1 MFDRS
6 KTTRLVLFASPI
18 GALVAGSIFFAHP
31 EAYLYPR
38 DSAVQPVALESG
50 KSTAPLSN
58 PGITLIQP
66 ASLEGATPVEP
77 RSNPIVPPLQQAAI
91 EIAKPAEALSNAGVP
106 PVKTA
111 AIEPAKPLD
120 SSAARAAGALLYTA
134 IVEDAKPPKG
144 WDEFCGRY
152 PTECTVKTSTPRDIT
167 LTPDV
172 WDTIVGVNNWA
183 NQHIKPMTDA
193 KHWGKVN
200 KWYYADDGYGDCK
213 DYVLVK
219 QRKLIEA
226 GLPREA
232 LLIAIVWT
240 RQNQGHAVLIVRTD
254 KGEYVLD
261 SLVKQVMLWSKM
273 PYDYVKR
280 QTRTNPN
287 AWVYIDGDP
296 RKQSTKLAYD
306 VR

>member
-1 MFDRS
+1 MSTRVT
-6 KTTRLVLFASPI
+6 KTTRLFLFASPI
-18 GALVAGSIFFAHP
+18 GALLAGSIVFTHP
-31 EAYLYPR
+31 
-38 DSAVQPVALESG
+38 DSFLHPGVLPIQPVALEIG
-50 KSTAPLSN
+50 
-58 PGITLIQP
+58 
-66 ASLEGATPVEP
+66 
-77 RSNPIVPPLQQAAI
+77 
-91 EIAKPAEALSNAGVP
+91 KPAEFLSTPVVP
-106 PVKTA
+106 PTSVATDTGKTANPISTPDAQPVKTA
-111 AIEPAKPLD
+111 ALESGKFSDGLNPAVPPARSAAIDTAKPVD
-120 SSAARAAGALLYTA
+120 KSRPRDALLFTA

-144 WDEFCGRY
+144 WDEFCARY
-152 PTECTVKTSTPRDIT
+152 RSECTVKTSAPRDIT

-172 WDTIVGVNNWA
+172 WDTIVGVNDWA
-183 NQHIKPMTDA
+183 NQHVKPMTDM

-240 RQNQGHAVLIVRTD
+240 KQNQGHAVLIVRTD
-254 KGEYVLD
+254 KGEYALD
-261 SLVKQVMLWSKM
+261 NLSKQVLLWSKT

-296 RKQSTKLAYD
+296 RKQPVTLAND
-306 VR
+306 SR